1 MTMPIAR
8 KTLPLAALLAVVSA
22 APAAA
27 QECPV
32 SAQGPCATMI
42 AAAEAS
48 RAQIGI
54 LAAGGNPAPGTAST
68 GGVRLGFL
76 PRASAGFR
84 VNAVRTRLPDVT
96 DERGISELARYDLE
110 ETGTA
115 LAVGAHAS
123 IGLYGGR
130 SLAPTV
136 GGFGAL
142 DLLADAALV
151 PVSGGYEESALA
163 VGAGVRVGL
172 LRESFATPG
181 ASVSLMYRHVGE
193 VRRGNLGDVPPPPP
207 SGGGSGESTGEVV
220 HDVSGWSARAVVS
233 KRLLSLGLTAGA
245 GYDRFSG
252 DDAVTFRAPL
262 PPSQGIG
269 EGTYVVEN
277 AARDDGR
284 WSLFAAASYGLLLG
298 SLTAE
303 VGWMQGGEAPESYPA
318 ANDFDPGAG
327 TLFGSLGVR
336 ISL

>member
-1 MTMPIAR
+1 MMISTR
-8 KTLPLAALLAVVSA
+8 KTLPLAVLAAVACA
-22 APAAA
+22 APARA
-27 QECPV
+27 QCPA
-32 SAQGPCATMI
+32 SAPGPCATMI

-96 DERGISELARYDLE
+96 DERGISELPRYDLE

-130 SLAPTV
+130 SLAPTL

-142 DLLADAALV
+142 DLLADAAVV
-151 PVSGGYEESALA
+151 PVSGEYEESALA
-163 VGAGVRVGL
+163 FGAGVRVGL

-181 ASVSLMYRHVGE
+181 ASVSLMYRRVGE
-193 VRRGNLGDVPPPPP
+193 VRLGKLEGDAV
-207 SGGGSGESTGEVV
+207 GGGAGESTGSVA

-252 DDAVTFRAPL
+252 DDEVVFRAPL
-262 PPSQGIG
+262 PPSQGLG
-269 EGTYVVEN
+269 EVTHVIED

-303 VGWMQGGEAPESYPA
+303 VGWMQGGEAPGGYPA
-318 ANDFDPGAG
+318 ENDFDPGAG

>member
-1 MTMPIAR
+1 MTMTIAK
-8 KTLPLAALLAVVSA
+8 KTLPLAALAALVSA
-22 APAAA
+22 APARA

-32 SAQGPCATMI
+32 SAPGPCATMI

-84 VNAVRTRLPDVT
+84 LNAVRTRLPDVS
-96 DERGISELARYDLE
+96 DERGISEIARYDLE

-115 LAVGAHAS
+115 LAIGAHAS

-142 DLLADAALV
+142 DLLADAAVV

-163 VGAGVRVGL
+163 FGAGVRVGL

-181 ASVSLMYRHVGE
+181 ASVSLMYRRVGE
-193 VRRGNLGDVPPPPP
+193 VRLGNVEAGTPV
-207 SGGGSGESTGEVV
+207 GATAGESTGEVV

-233 KRLLSLGLTAGA
+233 KRLLALGLTAGA

-269 EGTYVVEN
+269 EGTYVIEN

-303 VGWMQGGEAPESYPA
+303 VGWMQGGEAPESYPE